1 MNEALRWTLILGCL
15 SLAILEAPRSL
26 PVLVQ
31 DLRGPWRA
39 EPIAVAADPIAV
51 ADAPAAPFERERP
64 LEAPTNPSWSLKPDG
79 AFASV
84 APEHVLAADRSPS
97 DRLVRELVSGRFAF
111 LLAR

>member
-39 EPIAVAADPIAV
+39 EPVAVEAAASK
-51 ADAPAAPFERERP
+51 RERP
-64 LEAPTNPSWSLKPDG
+64 IEAPTNPSRSLKPDG

-84 APEHVLAADRSPS
+84 APEHVLVPDRSPS

>member
-39 EPIAVAADPIAV
+39 SNDV
-51 ADAPAAPFERERP
+51 P
-64 LEAPTNPSWSLKPDG
+64 LNPTRALKPDG

-84 APEHVLAADRSPS
+84 APEHVLAPDRSDS
-97 DRLVRELVSGRFAF
+97 DRLVRELASGRFAF

>member
-31 DLRGPWRA
+31 DLGGPWRA
-39 EPIAVAADPIAV
+39 ERVAVAADLA
-51 ADAPAAPFERERP
+51 ASTERAPSVEVSIPRP
-64 LEAPTNPSWSLKPDG
+64 RALKPDG

-84 APEHVLAADRSPS
+84 APEHVLALDRSPS
-97 DRLVRELVSGRFAF
+97 DRLLRELVSGRFAF